1 MADTVVKEF
10 IEKLTR
16 IEGEQKLLNEDK
28 KALIDE
34 YKDKIDMRALGAAI
48 RIVRIKSKLGAS
60 ESECDTYIEEI
71 DGRL

>member
-28 KALIDE
+28 KALIEE

-48 RIVRIKSKLGAS
+48 RIVRIKSKLGPS
-60 ESECDTYIEEI
+60 EPECDTYIEEI